1 MSTLII
7 QKVNVTISFRVP
19 GFLKIICDL
28 SYNFVLMLY
37 ASQQVIFF
45 SDLYQKNL
53 CRKLSFNFLFLSI
66 GIIRYWYVSTSLVM
80 YIFFKCLYSLWDQI
94 KKRKLPKYG

>member
-1 MSTLII
+1 MSTLIV
-7 QKVNVTISFRVP
+7 QKVNVTISFGVP

-37 ASQQVIFF
+37 ASQLVIFF

-53 CRKLSFNFLFLSI
+53 CRKLSFNVLLLSLD
-66 GIIRYWYVSTSLVM
+66 II
-80 YIFFKCLYSLWDQI
+80 
-94 KKRKLPKYG
+94 KY

>member
-45 SDLYQKNL
+45 
-53 CRKLSFNFLFLSI
+53 FLI
-66 GIIRYWYVSTSLVM
+66 GIRKTYVENFHLT
-80 YIFFKCLYSLWDQI
+80 FFFCLQDICTEIQ
-94 KKRKLPKYG
+94 

>member
-45 SDLYQKNL
+45 SDWYQENL
-53 CRKLSFNFLFLSI
+53 CRKLSFNFLFLSLD
-66 GIIRYWYVSTSLVM
+66 II
-80 YIFFKCLYSLWDQI
+80 
-94 KKRKLPKYG
+94 KY

>member
-53 CRKLSFNFLFLSI
+53 SRKLSFNFLFLSLD
-66 GIIRYWYVSTSLVM
+66 II
-80 YIFFKCLYSLWDQI
+80 
-94 KKRKLPKYG
+94 KY

>member
-53 CRKLSFNFLFLSI
+53 CRKLSFNFLFLSLD
-66 GIIRYWYVSTSLVM
+66 II
-80 YIFFKCLYSLWDQI
+80 
-94 KKRKLPKYG
+94 KY